1 MTDEQTTQPARDA
14 STYAYWEGAAATHG
28 TTETDRYY
36 KLDDVVAGG
45 TLMTVLEERA
55 LAVATG
61 ASADDPLGR
70 LAGLDVLHLQSH
82 IGVDGVVMAR
92 AGARVTCADYS
103 ATALG
108 RARELAARIGVTIE
122 TVETDA
128 RALPAS
134 LHGRFDLVYA
144 TIGAICWIDDID
156 LWMRQVA
163 LALRPGGRLVMVE
176 LHPIYQMFDE
186 LSPDIVCDF
195 PYGGG
200 QPMTYSGTGSYADP
214 TSTVESTTTCYAHS
228 IGEVVMGGLRAGL
241 STELLE
247 EHTEIAFNPRGDSVL
262 VQGEDGQHR
271 FLLGRGT
278 RPGEPAQPLPVAFTF
293 IARKA

>member
-1 MTDEQTTQPARDA
+1 MTDEQTSLPARDA
-14 STYAYWEGAAATHG
+14 STHDYWEHAAATHG
-28 TTETDRYY
+28 TKDTDRYY
-36 KLDDVVAGG
+36 RLDDVVAGG
-45 TLMTVLEERA
+45 TLMTELEEQA
-55 LAVATG
+55 VAVATG
-61 ASADDPLGR
+61 ADAGEPLGR

-92 AGARVTCADYS
+92 AGAQVTCADYS
-103 ATALG
+103 ATALA
-108 RARELAARIGVTIE
+108 RARELAARVGVAIE

-128 RALPAS
+128 RALPSS

-156 LWMRQVA
+156 LWMRQVS

-176 LHPIYQMFDE
+176 LHPVYQMFDE

-195 PYGGG
+195 PYGGE
-200 QPMTYSGTGSYADP
+200 QPMTYTGSGSYADP

-228 IGEVVMGGLRAGL
+228 IGEVVMGALRAGL
-241 STELLE
+241 ATELLE

-262 VQGEDGQHR
+262 AVGDDGLHR
-271 FLLGRGT
+271 FLIGRGT
-278 RPGEPAQPLPVAFTF
+278 RPGEPPQPLPVAFTLV
-293 IARKA
+293 ARKA